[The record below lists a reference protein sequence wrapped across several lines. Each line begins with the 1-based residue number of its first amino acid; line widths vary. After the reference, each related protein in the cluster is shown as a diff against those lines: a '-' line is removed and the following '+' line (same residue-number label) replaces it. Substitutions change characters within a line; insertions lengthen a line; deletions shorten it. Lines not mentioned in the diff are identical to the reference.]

1 MLLEQGPSTP
11 VARRD
16 TSSRQTAYLLLMKAY
31 LKLQH
36 GPRPLGT
43 LHLELYDETVPKTV
57 QNFVALLQRNGG
69 YRGSC
74 FHRIIPGFMAQGGD
88 YVRGDGTGSDSIYGP
103 QFDDENFRLSHDTAG
118 VLSMANSGPNTNG
131 CQFFCCFRATPH
143 LDHKH
148 VVFGRVD
155 LTQSAETL
163 QALERVRTDAKDRPL
178 QAVTIVD
185 CGVLGQE
192 EKEDKPTDAVAEA
205 VQDDDEID
213 LEEDEDEPN
222 PAEEE
227 DEEEESVPKTK
238 AEAMKLRLR
247 KLKQKM
253 NQARQLNK
261 QAVKEEGERLTKS
274 DKERR
279 RQTAIGKQLKEEAW
293 KAANAKALQTAKAA
307 SVDPK
312 ALTEQAADSV
322 RAARAKSERDEL
334 KRFSIKDVHNPEGQH
349 RNYQRNLKSVP
360 RQHNN
365 DYDDNE
371 AASTSSTF
379 NPLEAQL
386 DNDDPARQREG
397 ARRVA
402 AELHRRIAKSQ
413 KNDRKRKQKEI
424 AAEQEQGT
432 DVAHINQRNKRFNEK
447 INRTYDKQTAEIRHN
462 LERGTAL

>member
-1 MLLEQGPSTP
+1 
-11 VARRD
+11 
-16 TSSRQTAYLLLMKAY
+16 MKAY

-43 LHLELYDETVPKTV
+43 LHLELFDKIVPKTV
-57 QNFVALLQRNGG
+57 QNFVALLQRQDGKNNGG

-103 QFDDENFRLSHDTAG
+103 QFDDENFVHSHDTAG

-143 LDHKH
+143 LDRKH

-185 CGVLGQE
+185 CGVVQE
-192 EKEDKPTDAVAEA
+192 EKEDQPADAGAEA
-205 VQDDDEID
+205 VQDEDEID
-213 LEEDEDEPN
+213 LEEDQDEPN

-227 DEEEESVPKTK
+227 EEEEESVPKTK

-279 RQTAIGKQLKEEAW
+279 RQTAIAKQLKEDAW
-293 KAANAKALQTAKAA
+293 KAANAKALETAKAA

-322 RAARAKSERDEL
+322 RAARAKSEKNEL
-334 KRFSIKDVHNPEGQH
+334 KQFSIKDYHNPEGQH
-349 RNYQRNLKSVP
+349 RNYQRNLKSLP

-365 DYDDNE
+365 DYDDRE
-371 AASTSSTF
+371 AATTISSTF
-379 NPLEAQL
+379 NPLEANN
-386 DNDDPARQREG
+386 DDDPARHREG

-413 KNDRKRKQKEI
+413 QRDRKRKQKEI
-424 AAEQEQGT
+424 AAELEQGT
-432 DVAHINQRNKRFNEK
+432 DNVAHINQRNKRFNEK